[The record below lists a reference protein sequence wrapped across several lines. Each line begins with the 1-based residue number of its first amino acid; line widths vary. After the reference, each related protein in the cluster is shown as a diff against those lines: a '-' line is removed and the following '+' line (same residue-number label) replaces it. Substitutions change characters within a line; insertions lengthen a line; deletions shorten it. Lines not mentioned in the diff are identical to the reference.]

1 MCFVRSLKQQ
11 GAEEAH
17 RALPNEALYGNLR
30 MLGLI
35 IPAYL
40 HTAWQ
45 PGQAK
50 NLASRVSSHCSV
62 LINLQ
67 VTWVK
72 SLSTSRSS
80 PESMSGGVNLYS
92 VCVCACAREF
102 VSEFSWEEGN
112 DASCEQGTSTERGQP
127 CTSSQRCSPCALVTA
142 N

>member
-92 VCVCACAREF
+92 VCVCVRARANLFLSFHGRKETTPAANR
-102 VSEFSWEEGN
+102 EPAPKE
-112 DASCEQGTSTERGQP
+112 ASRAHQAKG
-127 CTSSQRCSPCALVTA
+127 AVLA
-142 N
+142 H